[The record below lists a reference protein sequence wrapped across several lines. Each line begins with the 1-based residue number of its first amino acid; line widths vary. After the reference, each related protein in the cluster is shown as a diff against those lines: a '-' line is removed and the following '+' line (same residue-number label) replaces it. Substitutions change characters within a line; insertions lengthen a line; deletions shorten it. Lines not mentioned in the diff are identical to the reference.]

1 MLCDYYYDSLKSVSD
16 IELVQLYMNGDQAA
30 FQQLAM
36 RYYLVLKKK
45 AASFA
50 YSNAEVDDLFQ
61 EGLLGL
67 HSAVCTFSEEGKA
80 SFRTYA
86 DVCIRNRLSS
96 YVRRMN
102 NGKNRINDS
111 CAPIEEI
118 GGDVPSSPE
127 HEPENVMISAEE
139 LDELEKYIRERLS
152 KTEYSVMTL
161 YIEGRT
167 YEQISKELG
176 ISVKSC
182 DNAMQRAR
190 KKIRNRL

>member
-1 MLCDYYYDSLKSVSD
+1 MLCDDFYDSLKSVSD
-16 IELVQLYMNGDQAA
+16 IGLVQLYRNGDQAA

-36 RYYLVLKKK
+36 RYYLLLKKK
-45 AASFA
+45 AAAFA
-50 YSNAEVDDLFQ
+50 CSIVESDDLLQ

-67 HSAVCTFSEEGKA
+67 HSAACTFSEDGRA

-86 DVCIRNRLSS
+86 EVCIRNRLSS

-102 NGKNRINDS
+102 SRKSRINDN

-118 GGDVPSSPE
+118 SGDVPSSPE
-127 HEPENVMISAEE
+127 HEPENAMISAEE

-152 KTEYSVMTL
+152 KTEYSVMSL

-167 YEQISKELG
+167 YEQISKALG

-190 KKIRNRL
+190 KKIRDRI